1 MDRKLKIGIAILVV
15 VAAVMISGYSEAK
28 YHKGDIITWSGDDWV
43 GVNESEG
50 RILGTVQTVYH
61 GTGMYEI
68 KLHPYY
74 MYDMAK
80 STSQYQID
88 FIDCNTELIT

>member
-1 MDRKLKIGIAILVV
+1 MDRKFKIWIVIIVAISS
-15 VAAVMISGYSEAK
+15 VMLSGYSEAK
-28 YHKGDIITWSGDDWV
+28 YHKGDIITWSGDDWI

-50 RILGTVQTVYH
+50 KILGTVETVYH
-61 GTGMYEI
+61 GTGVYEI

-80 STSQYQID
+80 STSRYQID
-88 FIDCNTELIT
+88 FIDRNTELIT